1 MDLLDYQI
9 LKKLKQNARK
19 KASDISKEIHLSVS
33 TVIERIR
40 KLEASG
46 IIKSYTVI
54 TDESKIG
61 NDVTVLMEISL
72 EHPSYNESFIKHI
85 PENPFIISC
94 YYLTGEFDFLLKINC
109 QSSEHL
115 EQIHRQLKNQPGI
128 RQTKTH
134 YVLRTIKN
142 IYTSL
147 PILDEMNDITDTN
160 PKE

>member
-72 EHPSYNESFIKHI
+72 ELQRIFYQAHTGKSF
-85 PENPFIISC
+85 
-94 YYLTGEFDFLLKINC
+94 YYFLL
-109 QSSEHL
+109 
-115 EQIHRQLKNQPGI
+115 
-128 RQTKTH
+128 
-134 YVLRTIKN
+134 
-142 IYTSL
+142 L
-147 PILDEMNDITDTN
+147 PYRRV
-160 PKE
+160 